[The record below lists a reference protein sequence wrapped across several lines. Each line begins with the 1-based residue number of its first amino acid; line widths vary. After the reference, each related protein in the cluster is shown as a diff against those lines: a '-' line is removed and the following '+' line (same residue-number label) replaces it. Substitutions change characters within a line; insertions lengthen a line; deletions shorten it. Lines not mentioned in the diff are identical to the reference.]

1 MAERSELATFAESCR
16 ERGLSYLQGSAG
28 DGARVLKDASKRR
41 AVIHEAKLFQRGGRQ
56 NAAGPW
62 PLAVPWFVAAVVI
75 AASAIDVAAVT
86 AGVRSSTV

>member
-1 MAERSELATFAESCR
+1 MFAESCR

-41 AVIHEAKLFQRGGRQ
+41 AVVDEAKIVERGGRQ
-56 NAAGPW
+56 NAAGSW

-75 AASAIDVAAVT
+75 AAAAINVAVVT
-86 AGVRSSTV
+86 AGVRSSAV